1 MYNCPSHSQ
10 YFAVEVLIYMD
21 RCILQTIRASQASD
35 VPHDRQNL
43 HKVYASPAWILS
55 ENAMLWVSYGL
66 LVTCGSPR
74 SVTLAINYSLCAVA
88 VLLLCLILT
97 YERLDTQHR
106 GVQFVATRGFVW
118 QNLSHKVAA
127 GCGILLKF
135 PDL

>member
-1 MYNCPSHSQ
+1 
-10 YFAVEVLIYMD
+10 MD
-21 RCILQTIRASQASD
+21 TLRECH
-35 VPHDRQNL
+35 V
-43 HKVYASPAWILS
+43 V
-55 ENAMLWVSYGL
+55 GL

-97 YERLDTQHR
+97 YERLDTQHH
-106 GVQFVATRGFVW
+106 GVQFMATRGFVW
-118 QNLSHKVAA
+118 QNLSHEVAA